1 MNELSIPQF
10 NLTSGQKAALS
21 SAVQSCVT
29 YPIDTALKQKQ
40 AGKTIKH
47 ILTYSGFSASLINY
61 PLSRYIGFEVISKF
75 EANPRTKNMATIYG
89 SVLSGIIKPIIIYP
103 LDIIKIQFQ
112 TRSAKTY
119 HDVSVNIKKIPLP
132 KHKLAIYFLQMRS
145 ITGYLSWFQ
154 SQKLYKTHIS
164 NEQTLTHNTASGAL
178 SALTVAIT
186 IQPFE
191 VGKINN
197 QIGNFS
203 SLTSLLKQHG
213 IGRFYSYS
221 YFGITLARNLIN
233 GIIFNNCFELLN
245 KQSSKKDHN

>member
-1 MNELSIPQF
+1 MKELSLNYSDF
-10 NLTSGQKAALS
+10 TSGQKAAIS
-21 SAVQSCVT
+21 SALQSCIT
-29 YPIDTALKQKQ
+29 FPIDTALKQKQ
-40 AGKTIKH
+40 AGKTIKN
-47 ILTYSGFSASLINY
+47 ILTYSGFSASIINY
-61 PLSRYIGFEVISKF
+61 PLSRYIGFEIISKF
-75 EANPRTKNMATIYG
+75 ESNPSTTHMATIYG
-89 SVLSGIIKPIIIYP
+89 SVVSGVIKPLAIYP

-119 HDVSVNIKKIPLP
+119 QDIFVNIKKIPMP
-132 KHKLAIYFLQMRS
+132 KHKLAIFFLQMRS

-154 SQKLYKTHIS
+154 SQKLYKSEIS
-164 NEQTLTHNTASGAL
+164 NDPTILNNTLSGAMSSL
-178 SALTVAIT
+178 AVAIT

-203 SLTSLLKQHG
+203 TLGSLLRQHG
-213 IGRFYSYS
+213 ITRFYSLS

-245 KQSSKKDHN
+245 QNTNLKH